1 MKKILA
7 LLATLALGCGLAF
20 GQGYSSYDDE
30 DLMFNHLSV
39 GIGLLGTDGNSLVV
53 AAPIGQYVQVRAGFT
68 TQALEFAAANAIT
81 KKIPDVGSILPF
93 KKDVA
98 VGFEYQNIKIDNLA
112 IEATPKSNNLELLFD
127 IYPGKKTGF
136 HFTVGSY
143 FCVSAKGLITANATP
158 SRNDGQSV
166 FPASLDKPSD
176 VEFFDAISADPN
188 GVFHFDLQ
196 WRMKVVRPY
205 VGIGFGRPVSM
216 KRRVGVNF
224 DMGVAYLGGAH
235 LVSYSYYHDANKPTA
250 VSLDQKFID
259 EKILTNPQLT
269 QDDIQ
274 QIQNVKNYL
283 NEIDKYSKFYPVLKL
298 TLFVR
303 LF

>member
-20 GQGYSSYDDE
+20 GQGYSSYDE

-39 GIGLLGTDGNSLVV
+39 GIGLLGTDGNSIVV

-81 KKIPDVGSILPF
+81 KKIPEVGPILPF
-93 KKDVA
+93 TKDIA
-98 VGFEYQNIKIDNLA
+98 VGVQYNNIKIDNLSVS
-112 IEATPKSNNLELLFD
+112 ATPKSNNLELLFD
-127 IYPGKKTGF
+127 IYPGKKTSF

-143 FCVSAKGLITANATP
+143 FCVSAKGLVSATATP

-166 FPASLDKPSD
+166 FSGFDKPND
-176 VEFFDAISADPN
+176 VEFFDSISADPN
-188 GVFHFDLQ
+188 GKFHFDLQ

-205 VGIGFGRPVSM
+205 VGIGFGRPVNM
-216 KRRVGVNF
+216 NRRVGVNF

-235 LVSYSYYHDANKPTA
+235 MVGYSYYDDPNKPKA
-250 VSLDQKFID
+250 VSIDQKFID
-259 EKILTNPQLT
+259 DKILTNPDLSEQAK
-269 QDDIQ
+269 QEIRDI
-274 QIQNVKNYL
+274 KTYL
-283 NEIDKYSKFYPVLKL
+283 NEVDKYSKFYPVLKL